1 MAQDK
6 RDVLEVL
13 QFELSFLEQGGDG
26 RSVRTPGN
34 RLLFFKTRSPALTSM
49 SRRGRI
55 PATNACSTT

>member
-13 QFELSFLEQGGDG
+13 QFFLEQGGYG